1 MLTITENV
9 VEWVQFQFSHKI
21 KYTNNNFSFSNNRG
35 LSNVQLYNRGAR
47 LVYTKYTVIIYYF
60 IA

>member
-9 VEWVQFQFSHKI
+9 VEWVQFQLSHKI

-47 LVYTKYTVIIYYF
+47 
-60 IA
+60 